1 MSEDIPLPS
10 LSIRRYRPEDRQT
23 VRDICARTCWMGDY
37 RPELIGD
44 DWLWAEFW
52 TRYFTDIESD
62 LTWVV
67 VRHGHFSEP
76 CDSDLKMLPEEVCG
90 YLMGTMDSSR
100 FDRYGYKRLPGIV
113 WYIIRH
119 RLMRRR
125 ESRRAILQM
134 AKSLLAN
141 DTALPR
147 DLRRQFPATCHMD
160 LLPPARQRGVGS
172 TMLQQLLDALAA
184 RGVPGLH
191 AQTLNLNIPAG
202 KSLARAG
209 FSLALTRPT
218 TAFRLVHDGP
228 VEVQTWTRRIDV

>member
-1 MSEDIPLPS
+1 MADGPPPPL
-10 LSIRRYRPEDRQT
+10 IRKYRPDDRQS
-23 VRDICARTCWMGDY
+23 VRDICARTCWMGEH

-52 TRYFTDIESD
+52 TRYFTDVESD

-76 CDSDLKMLPEEVCG
+76 CDSAMLGPQDRVFG
-90 YLMGTMDSSR
+90 YLTGTADCSR
-100 FDRYGYKRLPGIV
+100 FDHYGYRLLPRIV
-113 WYIIRH
+113 WHVIRR

-125 ESRRAILQM
+125 QSRRAILQLARAM
-134 AKSLLAN
+134 LAN

-147 DLRRQFPATCHMD
+147 ELRRQFPATCHID

-172 TMLQQLLDALAA
+172 TMLQYFLDDLAA
-184 RGVPGLH
+184 RGVPGVH
-191 AQTLNLNIPAG
+191 AQTLNLNLAAG

-209 FSLALTRPT
+209 FTLALTRPT
-218 TAFRLVHDGP
+218 AAFRLVHDGP
-228 VEVQTWTRRIDV
+228 VEVQTWTRKIDG